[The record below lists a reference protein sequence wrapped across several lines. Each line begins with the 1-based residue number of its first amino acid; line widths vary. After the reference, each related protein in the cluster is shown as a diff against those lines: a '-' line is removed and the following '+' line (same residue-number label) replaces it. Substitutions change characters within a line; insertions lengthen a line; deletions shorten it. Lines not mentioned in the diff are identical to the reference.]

1 MRLTRL
7 VLGLILILVSIWV
20 ILGEQ
25 LGGTSANA
33 MVNARLATLRSPI
46 AGTVAMPDLALG
58 ATIRPG
64 EELASV
70 NDPHVD
76 RIRLNDLV
84 LEWQYAQA
92 ERDRLRE
99 VIDETARAIETLSV
113 RAARFGRGKTREVEI
128 RLAHARARLALLE
141 RQANDG
147 AARVAAL
154 EPELPQEPQGAGPDT
169 GTGSQAATD
178 AAPEIF
184 LPDLP
189 TDLAIALE
197 HAREEVGVL
206 QSALSAARDGV
217 FLVDGVNDSPFASQ
231 RLAELRARNDGFEA
245 AYRAQVRQVRALAS
259 RITEERVS
267 VNRLGEAPLAADFEG
282 RLWEVL
288 AHDGENL
295 QRGEPV
301 LRLLD
306 CESLIVTGSVSESVF
321 NALRPGDG
329 AKFRLSG
336 SGEVLEG
343 TVERLAGAGAAS
355 LYDTLAVAAGR
366 EHLERYDVA
375 VSVPGLRDLDGGA
388 CPVGRTG
395 RLFFESRPLD
405 WLRGLL

>member
-46 AGTVAMPDLALG
+46 AGTVTMPDLALG

-99 VIDETARAIETLSV
+99 VIDETAQAIETLSV

-154 EPELPQEPQGAGPDT
+154 EPELPQEPQGAG
-169 GTGSQAATD
+169 TGSEATTD
-178 AAPEIF
+178 AAPEIL

-267 VNRLGEAPLAADFEG
+267 VNRLGEAPLAAGFEG

-301 LRLLD
+301 LRLLN

-329 AKFRLSG
+329 AQFRLSG
-336 SGEVLEG
+336 SGEVFEG

-395 RLFFESRPLD
+395 RLFFENRPLD